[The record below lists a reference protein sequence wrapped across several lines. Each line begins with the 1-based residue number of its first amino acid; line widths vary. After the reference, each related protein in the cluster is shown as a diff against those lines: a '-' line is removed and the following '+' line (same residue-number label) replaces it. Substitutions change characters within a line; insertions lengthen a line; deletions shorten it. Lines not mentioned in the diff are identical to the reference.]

1 MSLHAGRI
9 LAVLARH
16 REIAD
21 IDARVVA
28 TFGLKNIHPSMAM
41 PGLFIG
47 IGQPLVVNVLV
58 FTGKEAIIAV
68 LTK

>member
-1 MSLHAGRI
+1 
-9 LAVLARH
+9 VLARH
-16 REIAD
+16 GQIAD

-28 TFGLKNIHPSMAM
+28 TFRLKYVHPSMAM

-58 FTGKEAIIAV
+58 FTGEKAIIAV
-68 LTK
+68 VTK